1 MGSEM
6 CIRDSL
12 KQEEGTHYT
21 SNTIPSSAENNNQ
34 KRGSYMTAQIVFH
47 GINRSAAVEAA
58 VNKKLEGL
66 AKFDNQ
72 IGPCK
77 VTVTQE
83 GHQTMGP
90 FTIRVDLVA
99 SGRN

>member
-1 MGSEM
+1 
-6 CIRDSL
+6 
-12 KQEEGTHYT
+12 
-21 SNTIPSSAENNNQ
+21 
-34 KRGSYMTAQIVFH
+34 MTAQIVFH

-58 VNKKLEGL
+58 VNEKLE
-66 AKFDNQ
+66 

-99 SGRN
+99 SGRNLIVTRTNQDVMAALTESFDTIRRSVVEEADKRRQH

>member
-1 MGSEM
+1 
-6 CIRDSL
+6 
-12 KQEEGTHYT
+12 
-21 SNTIPSSAENNNQ
+21 
-34 KRGSYMTAQIVFH
+34 MTAQIVFH

-58 VNKKLEGL
+58 VNEKLEGL

-90 FTIRVDLVA
+90 FTIRVDLG
-99 SGRN
+99 GRRIIKKITRTNQAVMADLTESFDTIRRSVVEEADKRRQH

>member
-1 MGSEM
+1 
-6 CIRDSL
+6 
-12 KQEEGTHYT
+12 
-21 SNTIPSSAENNNQ
+21 
-34 KRGSYMTAQIVFH
+34 MTAQIVFH

-58 VNKKLEGL
+58 VNEKLEGL

-90 FTIRVDLVA
+90 FTIRGSRRIRAQFDRYTHE
-99 SGRN
+99 SGRHGRPYGIV

>member
-1 MGSEM
+1 
-6 CIRDSL
+6 
-12 KQEEGTHYT
+12 
-21 SNTIPSSAENNNQ
+21 
-34 KRGSYMTAQIVFH
+34 MTAQIVFH

-58 VNKKLEGL
+58 VNEKLEGL

-90 FTIRVDLVA
+90 FHHPCGSRRIRAQFDRYTHESGRHGCPSESFDTIRRSVVEEADK
-99 SGRN
+99 RRQH

>member
-1 MGSEM
+1 
-6 CIRDSL
+6 
-12 KQEEGTHYT
+12 
-21 SNTIPSSAENNNQ
+21 
-34 KRGSYMTAQIVFH
+34 MTAQIVFH

-58 VNKKLEGL
+58 VNEKLEGL
-66 AKFDNQ
+66 AKFDTQ

-99 SGRN
+99 SGRNLIVTRTTQDVMAALTEACVPIRRCGVEDADKRRQH

>member
-1 MGSEM
+1 
-6 CIRDSL
+6 
-12 KQEEGTHYT
+12 
-21 SNTIPSSAENNNQ
+21 
-34 KRGSYMTAQIVFH
+34 MTAQIVFH

-58 VNKKLEGL
+58 VNEKLEGL

-90 FTIRVDLVA
+90 SPSVWISSHPDA
-99 SGRN
+99 I

>member
-1 MGSEM
+1 
-6 CIRDSL
+6 
-12 KQEEGTHYT
+12 
-21 SNTIPSSAENNNQ
+21 
-34 KRGSYMTAQIVFH
+34 MTAQIVFH

-58 VNKKLEGL
+58 VNEKLEGL

-99 SGRN
+99 SGRNLIVTRTNQDVMAALTDSFDTIRRSVVEEADKRRQH

>member
-1 MGSEM
+1 
-6 CIRDSL
+6 
-12 KQEEGTHYT
+12 
-21 SNTIPSSAENNNQ
+21 
-34 KRGSYMTAQIVFH
+34 MTAQIVFH

-58 VNKKLEGL
+58 VNEKLEGL

-83 GHQTMGP
+83 GHQTMRP

-99 SGRN
+99 SGRNLIVTRTNQDVMAALTESFDTIRRSVVEEADKRRQH

>member
-1 MGSEM
+1 
-6 CIRDSL
+6 
-12 KQEEGTHYT
+12 
-21 SNTIPSSAENNNQ
+21 
-34 KRGSYMTAQIVFH
+34 MTAQIVFH

-58 VNKKLEGL
+58 VNEKLEGL

-90 FTIRVDLVA
+90 FTIRVDLG
-99 SGRN
+99 GRRLIKNNTRTNQDVMAALTESFDTIRRSVVEEADKRRQH